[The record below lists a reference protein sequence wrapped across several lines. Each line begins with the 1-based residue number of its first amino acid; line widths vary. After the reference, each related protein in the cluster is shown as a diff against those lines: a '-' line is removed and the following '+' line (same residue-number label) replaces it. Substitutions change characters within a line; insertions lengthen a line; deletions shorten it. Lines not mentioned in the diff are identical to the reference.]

1 MMTSHTSFRRFV
13 TITIS
18 DLDMRIILNILYNIP
33 GVHTDVKRDSD
44 KAEIFRKIDR
54 HLTLLS
60 IHQLQ
65 RQGAYL
71 RTGRRIGRIK
81 SVAKTV

>member
-1 MMTSHTSFRRFV
+1 LV
-13 TITIS
+13 KQ
-18 DLDMRIILNILYNIP
+18 IILNILYNIP
-33 GVHTDVKRDSD
+33 SVHTDVKRDSD

>member
-1 MMTSHTSFRRFV
+1 MV
-13 TITIS
+13 KQ
-18 DLDMRIILNILYNIP
+18 IILNILYNIP
-33 GVHTDVKRDSD
+33 GVHTDVKRDSV

-71 RTGRRIGRIK
+71 RTVEELEELNQSLRQYKNGK
-81 SVAKTV
+81 KLKQ

>member
-1 MMTSHTSFRRFV
+1 MTSHTSFRRFV